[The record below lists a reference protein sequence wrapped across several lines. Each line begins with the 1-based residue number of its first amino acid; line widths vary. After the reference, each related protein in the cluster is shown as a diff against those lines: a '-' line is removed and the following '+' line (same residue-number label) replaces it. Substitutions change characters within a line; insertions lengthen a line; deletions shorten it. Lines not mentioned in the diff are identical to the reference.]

1 MDNIKK
7 CTKCQEEKSLNDFNK
22 DRTKKDGLRPI
33 CKSCTGKQQKRYA
46 QKNKVKIAEYQ
57 KEYAKKNQQALRE
70 NKKRHYLKNKDK
82 IIKRVNSWHKQNYE
96 NNHLYKLKCIIRRYS
111 LRVADAAKQEK
122 NMQSLDS
129 LGCSLEQFKEHIES
143 QWQEG
148 MTWDNHGFDGWHID
162 HITPL
167 DWYINNSDDP
177 WQANHYTNLQPL
189 WAKENLLKSNKIK

>member
-33 CKSCTGKQQKRYA
+33 CKSCTSKQQKQYA

-82 IIKRVNSWHKQNYE
+82 IIKRVNSWHKQNYK

-167 DWYINNSDDP
+167 DWYINTSDDP
-177 WQANHYTNLQPL
+177 WKANHYTNLQPL
-189 WAKENLLKSNKIK
+189 WAKENLSKSNKIK